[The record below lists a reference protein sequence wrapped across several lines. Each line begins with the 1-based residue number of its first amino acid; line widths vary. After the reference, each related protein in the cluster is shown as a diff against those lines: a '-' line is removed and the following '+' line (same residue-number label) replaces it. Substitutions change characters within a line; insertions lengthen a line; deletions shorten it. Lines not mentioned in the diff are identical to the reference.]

1 MPVKRVRVAQCP
13 VNAANMMYHQQR
25 NTVARTAVADHPS
38 AGGGTSTA
46 VHDGF
51 ATVRRPHHYVG
62 HKRRRAAAAMGLHL
76 EPVSEHVVG
85 GGEQKQKQ
93 QLYASLRPKSYTSAA
108 AALPPLPSDVPW
120 WEIATRRRPKSCA
133 DFASVSDNN
142 EKLDEKV
149 KVLPSTHPLPP
160 PTCNILRCI
169 IP

>member
-1 MPVKRVRVAQCP
+1 
-13 VNAANMMYHQQR
+13 MYHQQR
-25 NTVARTAVADHPS
+25 NTVIARTASADRPS

-62 HKRRRAAAAMGLHL
+62 HKRRRAAAAAGLHL

-85 GGEQKQKQ
+85 GGGGEQEQKQ
-93 QLYASLRPKSYTSAA
+93 QLYAGVRPKSSYI

-133 DFASVSDNN
+133 DFASVPDNN
-142 EKLDEKV
+142 EK
-149 KVLPSTHPLPP
+149 VLLLCPTQPSTRHPRGA
-160 PTCNILRCI
+160 T
-169 IP
+169 

>member
-1 MPVKRVRVAQCP
+1 
-13 VNAANMMYHQQR
+13 MMYHQQR
-25 NTVARTAVADHPS
+25 NTVARTAVADPT

-62 HKRRRAAAAMGLHL
+62 HKRRRAAAATGLHL

-85 GGEQKQKQ
+85 GEQKKQ
-93 QLYASLRPKSYTSAA
+93 QLLYASLGRPKSYTAVASAA

-142 EKLDEKV
+142 EKV
-149 KVLPSTHPLPP
+149 PATTPG
-160 PTCNILRCI
+160 I
-169 IP
+169 IH